1 RDRRRWRVSTGT
13 TRGSRGRV
21 WTAPGGCRCRFS
33 ELWTF
38 RKVDV
43 GMVPPQ
49 FSRHLIIGTGRIFGI
64 GEESEMP
71 LLAILSNGGSPL
83 TGTTMPADSLE
94 SRPVVRP
101 AWRVG
106 NVLRS
111 TAHTK
116 VLSRVVQSVAVHMVN
131 ITRKNLRR
139 SEEHTSELQSRE
151 NLVCRLL

>member
-1 RDRRRWRVSTGT
+1 TVFCHI
-13 TRGSRGRV
+13 RGLLSFLHD
-21 WTAPGGCRCRFS
+21 ALP
-33 ELWTF
+33 
-38 RKVDV
+38 
-43 GMVPPQ
+43 
-49 FSRHLIIGTGRIFGI
+49 IF
-64 GEESEMP
+64 
-71 LLAILSNGGSPL
+71 LSNGGSPL